1 MIMTDSFELL
11 TGGITSVYKSI
22 QKIKKLSMN
31 EIGLKGVHVMC
42 IYYLYTTPEG
52 LTAAELCNRCR
63 EDKAAI
69 SRILSELEGFE
80 MITYRQVGS
89 QEGRKYRAKAILT
102 DKGYSYARQIS
113 ELIRQ
118 AVDAGRNGLTM
129 EETQTFYRVLYHI
142 SDNLEQLISV
152 LEERG

>member
-1 MIMTDSFELL
+1 MTDSFELL

-22 QKIKKLSMN
+22 QKIKKLSMS
-31 EIGLKGVHVMC
+31 EIGLKGVHAMC
-42 IYYLYTTPEG
+42 IYYLYTTPDG
-52 LTAAELCNRCR
+52 LTAAELCIRCR

-69 SRILSELEGFE
+69 SRILSELESFE
-80 MITYRQVGS
+80 MITYQQAGP
-89 QEGRKYRAKAILT
+89 QESRKYRARA
-102 DKGYSYARQIS
+102 YAGQVS

-129 EETQTFYRVLYHI
+129 EETKTFYRVLYHI

-152 LEERG
+152 LEEKGQENS